1 MTVRKLLNALRHI
14 AKNVSVSFLRR
25 YESRPDGPSTGIM
38 RIILPQTKF
47 KMERMLKLEF
57 DTLGVYKTIVFLQ

>member
-1 MTVRKLLNALRHI
+1 LLNALRHI

-47 KMERMLKLEF
+47 KMERMLEL
-57 DTLGVYKTIVFLQ
+57 DI